1 MKRIQRVMTAAL
13 LTLGMFSWVKAQ
25 VDEIRNEPGYVD
37 LEWVSIP
44 PGAKKVTDVR
54 LGPRL
59 IHMVE
64 RAEEQRRAAGLQ
76 NHALEN
82 RRWGLEAEKMELQR
96 KLVSLQVKA
105 FGVDSATAMKMKPIM
120 IRIEKNLDRE
130 RWTPVIRLKQDVRVT
145 NVSVKFGDEKKIEG
159 IFIMTLDP
167 DHEASFVNLIGDVDL
182 DRLRNIRIDLDI
194 DAMDSLRKAAE
205 KHPRKR

>member
-64 RAEEQRRAAGLQ
+64 KAEERRRATELHQRVFKDRQQQMEKAQ
-76 NHALEN
+76 EELE
-82 RRWGLEAEKMELQR
+82 RR
-96 KLVSLQVKA
+96 LVSLQVKA
-105 FGVDSATAMKMKPIM
+105 FGVDSATALKIKPVM

-145 NVSVKFGDEKKIEG
+145 NVSVKFGDDRKIEG
-159 IFIMTLDP
+159 IFIMSLDP
-167 DHEASFVNLIGDVDL
+167 DSGASFVNLIGDVDL
-182 DRLRNIRIDLDI
+182 DRLRNIRIDMDI
-194 DAMDSLRKAAE
+194 NAMDSLRQAAE
-205 KHPRKR
+205 KHQRGK